1 MSLKEY
7 FQKLNSNVSLVVQ
20 YMVVQY
26 IKTIGNEK
34 ENKSLGEKIN
44 VVFIYLFIYFSSNY
58 LK

>member
-26 IKTIGNEK
+26 IKTIGDEK
-34 ENKSLGEKIN
+34 ENKSLGKII
-44 VVFIYLFIYFSSNY
+44 VVCFSFIYLSSNY